1 VIPGALGADGFQYD
15 YAFDTL
21 LLDFFGVGSQALS
34 GPATPATVDTDLT
47 LHILSADLRQ
57 ETEGPVTTKA
67 HFDIWNMNE
76 RKLSNTRR
84 CLTCWDQTLLSQ
96 YQAPNSFLREN
107 LQTDKGKARIAGLRA
122 DECEDNCFRD
132 PGGEPLDIEDLIEL
146 LGDLFNE
153 TDVIC
158 SEDAALLGLAA
169 KYLSFSGPAGQREVA
184 GSNLVGMGTQSAN
197 ILFDVIDPPGSL
209 RLDTY
214 NSIGR
219 DASRGAERAERSL
232 ERDRKRTNGW

>member
-1 VIPGALGADGFQYD
+1 
-15 YAFDTL
+15 
-21 LLDFFGVGSQALS
+21 
-34 GPATPATVDTDLT
+34 
-47 LHILSADLRQ
+47 
-57 ETEGPVTTKA
+57 
-67 HFDIWNMNE
+67 
-76 RKLSNTRR
+76 
-84 CLTCWDQTLLSQ
+84 LLSQ